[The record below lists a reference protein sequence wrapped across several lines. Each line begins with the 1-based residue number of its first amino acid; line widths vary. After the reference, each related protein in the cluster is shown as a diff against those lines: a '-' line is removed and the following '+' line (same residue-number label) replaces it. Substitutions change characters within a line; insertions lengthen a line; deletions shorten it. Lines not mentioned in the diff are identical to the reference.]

1 MKKILLLEIFNSYD
15 VEDNIINRNCIKC
28 LLKSMI
34 KKEMCSIDGQYYL
47 YCIRYLPGRTTSRIS
62 VWRKY

>member
-34 KKEMCSIDGQYYL
+34 KKEMCSIEGQYYL
-47 YCIRYLPGRTTSRIS
+47 YDDKIS
-62 VWRKY
+62 FSKTNQD